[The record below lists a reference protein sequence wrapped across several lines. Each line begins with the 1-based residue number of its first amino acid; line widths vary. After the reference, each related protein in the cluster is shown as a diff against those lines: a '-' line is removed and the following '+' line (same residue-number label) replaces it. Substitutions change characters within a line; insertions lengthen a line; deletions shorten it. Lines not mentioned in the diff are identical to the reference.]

1 MQKST
6 LAGWRPNTWRDRPA
20 KHIPTDYPDADALT
34 RVEQTL
40 RSYPP
45 LVFAGEAREQR
56 VDLREMHETK

>member
-1 MQKST
+1 MQKWIP
-6 LAGWRPNTWRDRPA
+6 AAWRSKPA

-45 LVFAGEAREQR
+45 LVFAGEARNLKAQLGQ
-56 VDLREMHETK
+56 VA